1 MLGGVNPPQDAS
13 QPDYHLHFGGEVNP
27 PQSDQHNE
35 HWGGLTPPGPGSTMS
50 TYWEGIEKHW
60 SKAWTNGIQKGLDS
74 NLESP
79 SLFEAS
85 KKKSPIFR
93 NHSEEPA
100 LGGVNPP
107 QSAE

>member
-1 MLGGVNPPQDAS
+1 MWGVECWGGLTPPRMPAS
-13 QPDYHLHFGGEVNP
+13 PTTTCILVGGVNP

-74 NLESP
+74 KP
-79 SLFEAS
+79 F
-85 KKKSPIFR
+85 
-93 NHSEEPA
+93 
-100 LGGVNPP
+100 
-107 QSAE
+107 